1 MTKPRTNPTEDPP
14 RIADDDALAAL
25 AAALRATA
33 PAAAIDPA
41 FRAALRAELTGTAAD
56 ALCYAPLATPVGN
69 LLVAYQGQHLRLISG
84 KTEPDFVAEVQHEFG
99 AIPLRATELPL
110 RLARRV
116 LAGIAG
122 KRQPVAPDE
131 LARLTPFQRAVL
143 AKAQR
148 IPRGEVRS
156 YAWIAR
162 EVGQPGAVR
171 AVGTALARNPLPLV
185 IPCHR
190 VIRADGELGNYSGG
204 GDLKKDR
211 ILRYEGVDLDQLQAM
226 ARAGLRFRGSRT
238 TKIFCL
244 PTCYSQKHA
253 QERHTVYFHS
263 QAEAESQGY
272 RPCKLCRPA

>member
-1 MTKPRTNPTEDPP
+1 TRD
-14 RIADDDALAAL
+14 AALAAL
-25 AAALRATA
+25 AAELRTTA

-41 FRAALRAELTGTAAD
+41 FRAALRAELTGSATD
-56 ALCYAPLATPVGN
+56 ALRYASLVTPVGD
-69 LLVAYQGQHLRLISG
+69 LLVAFQGQQLRLISG
-84 KTEPDFVAEVQHEFG
+84 RTEADFIEEARRDFGATPTRVAE
-99 AIPLRATELPL
+99 LPT

-116 LAGIAG
+116 LSAVAG
-122 KRQPVAPDE
+122 KRQEVAPEE
-131 LARLTPFQRAVL
+131 LAQLTPFQRAVL

-162 EVGQPGAVR
+162 EVGQPAAVR

-190 VIRADGELGNYSGG
+190 VIRTDGELGNYSGG
-204 GDLKKDR
+204 GDLRKER
-211 ILRYEGVDLDQLQAM
+211 LLNYEGVNLDQLQSM
-226 ARAGLRFRGSRT
+226 SRAGLRFRGSRN

-244 PTCYSQKHA
+244 PTCYSQKHS

-272 RPCKLCRPA
+272 RACKLCRPA